1 MEDHK
6 SPVAT
11 GGFMFKATDDGEWQN
26 LGYVDD
32 GGISL
37 TADSDEEELDR
48 WHEAL
53 LKLNEPVSFRI
64 KLPWYMEN
72 EWYRIFTGRL
82 RHTVPSLRRGRKG
95 HRKNN

>member
-11 GGFMFKATDDGEWQN
+11 GGFMFKATDDGEWQS
-26 LGYVDD
+26 LGYVDE

-37 TADSDEEELDR
+37 AADSDEEELDR

-82 RHTVPSLRRGRKG
+82 KHTVPTLRRGRKG
-95 HRKNN
+95 HRK

>member
-11 GGFMFKATDDGEWQN
+11 GGFMFKANDDGEWQS
-26 LGYVDD
+26 LGYIDE
-32 GGISL
+32 GGIAL

>member
-11 GGFMFKATDDGEWQN
+11 GGFMFKATDDWEWQN

-37 TADSDEEELDR
+37 AADSDEGKLDR

-82 RHTVPSLRRGRKG
+82 KYTVPSLRRGRKG
-95 HRKNN
+95 HRK

>member
-1 MEDHK
+1 MGDEN
-6 SPVAT
+6 PVPAS
-11 GGFMFKATDDGEWQN
+11 GGFMFKSGENGEWQN
-26 LGYVDD
+26 LGYVSDS
-32 GGISL
+32 GISFVS
-37 TADSDEEELDR
+37 DSDEEELDK